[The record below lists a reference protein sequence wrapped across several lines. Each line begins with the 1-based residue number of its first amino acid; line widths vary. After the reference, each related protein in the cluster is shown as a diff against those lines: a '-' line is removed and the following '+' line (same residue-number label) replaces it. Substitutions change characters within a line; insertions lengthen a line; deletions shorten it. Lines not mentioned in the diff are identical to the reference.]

1 MSSCVSVSVCVQSLL
16 QGAQPTVT
24 RPPPPAC
31 ACSSSTVDPVT
42 GEKNNIPTV
51 VVTSETGNK
60 ANVKIYNVFVGQVR
74 RPVT

>member
-1 MSSCVSVSVCVQSLL
+1 MSLSQCMFAEPFVRRTVTPPPSSC
-16 QGAQPTVT
+16 A
-24 RPPPPAC
+24 R
-31 ACSSSTVDPVT
+31 SSSTVDPVT

-60 ANVKIYNVFVGQVR
+60 ANIKIYNVFVGQVR